1 MKNRFR
7 KEEKQAV
14 NSRYGEE
21 WLFRMLCNPGRRFE
35 REAGT
40 FRLSAEELYAECAG
54 ILDKIKERDTADAE
68 LYVSGLWDELFCT
81 YRDIDTGNATDEDLQ
96 MAVSAVLYGVIM
108 CLGLSDRSKYATL
121 CGKIMMLLHDPEH
134 PAQVQHLHD
143 VYMQTYWRLNS
154 AELQTAFEDYMRS
167 ERFISDEIEDML
179 YAPQTDI
186 GDGLTPCLP
195 HRFRFCREDVTN
207 ERAKEINRT
216 LWEYCREK
224 DAKRV
229 LLLLRGDFQ
238 DDIIDPNG
246 IESADLYREL
256 HYCYGLDSI
265 KERQFTNLR
274 NRLLRRLPT
283 K

>member
-14 NSRYGEE
+14 NDRYGNE

-40 FRLSAEELYAECAG
+40 FRLSAEELYAECTG

-68 LYVSGLWDELFCT
+68 LYVSGLWDELFCN
-81 YRDIDTGNATDEDLQ
+81 YRDIDTCNTTDDELQ
-96 MAVSAVLYGVIM
+96 QCVSAVLYGVIM
-108 CLGLSDRSKYATL
+108 CFGLSDRSKYTTL
-121 CGKIMMLLHDPEH
+121 CGKIMMLLHAPEH

-195 HRFRFCREDVTN
+195 HRFRFCREGVTN

-216 LWEYCREK
+216 LRDYCHNR
-224 DAKRV
+224 DAKHV
-229 LLLLRGDFQ
+229 LLLLREDFQ
-238 DDIIDPNG
+238 DDIIDPNE
-246 IESADLYREL
+246 IETADLYREL
-256 HYCYGLDSI
+256 HYCYGLDTV
-265 KERQFTNLR
+265 KERQFNTLR
-274 NRLLRRLPT
+274 DTVLPRPV
-283 K
+283 KK